1 RKRDE
6 LRDYLKQRGIGTTV
20 YYPLPLHLQP
30 VFRDLGYKKG
40 DFPQAEQAAD
50 YVLSLP
56 MFPELTEEEI
66 RRVVKTITDFYG
78 DEAQ

>member
-1 RKRDE
+1 
-6 LRDYLKQRGIGTTV
+6 LKQRGIGTTV